1 MSAHLTSQ
9 RILIARAVLALIWAA
24 AVVVAIGDRVP
35 TTDAEIPLAAAVLL
49 ATYPLI
55 DVVASLAGAHRQP
68 DATPL
73 LVNATI
79 STLAVVGVGATAFG
93 ADAAATLTAFGV
105 WAVISGAIQFV
116 LALRGTRQ
124 VPMLIS
130 GGLSTL
136 AGISFFSAAGMHDAH
151 LAVLGGYMAVG
162 AALYLVSARRLAWPE
177 RPARARSPTAPP
189 ARPRPSRQTR
199 AGTSAT
205 QRG

>member
-1 MSAHLTSQ
+1 LHHTLSERGVLSAHLSSQ
-9 RILIARAVLALIWAA
+9 RIVIARAVLALVWAA

-35 TTDAEIPLAAAVLL
+35 TTDAEIPLAAAALL
-49 ATYPLI
+49 AAYPLI
-55 DVVASLAGAHRQP
+55 DVVASLASAHRQP

-73 LVNATI
+73 RVNATI
-79 STLAVVGVGATAFG
+79 SGLAAVGVGATAFA

-105 WAVISGAIQFV
+105 WAVVSGAIQFV

-151 LAVLGGYMAVG
+151 LAVLGGYMTVG
-162 AALYLVSARRLAWPE
+162 AVLYLVSTRRRRETEPLA
-177 RPARARSPTAPP
+177 
-189 ARPRPSRQTR
+189 
-199 AGTSAT
+199 G
-205 QRG
+205 

>member
-1 MSAHLTSQ
+1 MSAHLSSQ

-24 AVVVAIGDRVP
+24 AVVFAIGDRVP
-35 TTDAEIPLAAAVLL
+35 TTDLEIPFAAAALLAA
-49 ATYPLI
+49 YPLI
-55 DVVASLAGAHRQP
+55 DVVASLASAQRQP

-73 LVNATI
+73 RVNAAI
-79 STLAVVGVGATAFG
+79 STLAAVGVGATTFG

-105 WAVISGAIQFV
+105 WAVVSGAIQFG
-116 LALRGTRQ
+116 LALRGARH

-162 AALYLVSARRLAWPE
+162 AVLYLVSARRQPTESLA
-177 RPARARSPTAPP
+177 
-189 ARPRPSRQTR
+189 
-199 AGTSAT
+199 G
-205 QRG
+205 